1 MNIDITASVGG
12 AVQQRPPAPEQIDAQ
27 RKNQEKVA
35 DTPQAT
41 PAEKGTQ
48 SEELL
53 SQIKAVTDN
62 GLFSVRF
69 EQNDNKEFVVK
80 IYDQKTNEVV
90 RQIPAEELLKLKE
103 ALKDLTGN
111 IVDTKA

>member
-1 MNIDITASVGG
+1 MNIDVTASAGV
-12 AVQQRPPAPEQIDAQ
+12 AVQQQPQAAEQIDTQ
-27 RKNQEKVA
+27 RKKPEKVA
-35 DTPQAT
+35 DTPQT
-41 PAEKGTQ
+41 SSTDKNVK

-53 SQIKAVTDN
+53 SQIKSVTEN
-62 GLFSVRF
+62 GLYSVRF

-90 RQIPAEELLKLKE
+90 RQIPAEEMLKLKA
-103 ALKDLTGN
+103 ALNDLTGN

>member
-12 AVQQRPPAPEQIDAQ
+12 AVQQRPQATEQIDAQ

-35 DTPQAT
+35 DTPQTA
-41 PAEKGTQ
+41 PVEKNVQ

-53 SQIKAVTDN
+53 SQIKAVTEN
-62 GLFSVRF
+62 GLYSVRF
-69 EQNDNKEFVVK
+69 EQSDNKELVVK
-80 IYDQKTNEVV
+80 IYDEKTKEVI
-90 RQIPAEELLKLKE
+90 RQIPAEEMLKLKE

-111 IVDTKA
+111 IVNTQA